1 MKKKILIPTDFS
13 KNAWNAIT
21 YAADLF
27 KNKECSF
34 FLLNAYNATMHSR
47 GHLMKDKAEMLS
59 FETEKNKSASGLANI
74 LEMLDFRG
82 LNEKHE
88 YHIVSVKDDP
98 LSAIQSTI
106 EKKDIELVVMGTK
119 GASNYENKLFGSN
132 TINVME
138 NLRSSPILGIPL
150 DARLVHVKEVVF
162 PTSFKTHYKRRE
174 LIHLVEIAK
183 LQDANICV
191 LHVNDH
197 TELTVEQ
204 QENKQLLE
212 ECLEDASFS
221 LHHIG
226 GSDINSGVKRFVE
239 SRGSDMVSFIN
250 RKHSFL
256 DSIFSTPMVKELG
269 MFSKV
274 PLLVMHDTSH

>member
-1 MKKKILIPTDFS
+1 M
-13 KNAWNAIT
+13 
-21 YAADLF
+21 
-27 KNKECSF
+27 E
-34 FLLNAYNATMHSR
+34 
-47 GHLMKDKAEMLS
+47 
-59 FETEKNKSASGLANI
+59 
-74 LEMLDFRG
+74 
-82 LNEKHE
+82 
-88 YHIVSVKDDP
+88 IV
-98 LSAIQSTI
+98 
-106 EKKDIELVVMGTK
+106 
-119 GASNYENKLFGSN
+119 
-132 TINVME
+132 
-138 NLRSSPILGIPL
+138 
-150 DARLVHVKEVVF
+150 
-162 PTSFKTHYKRRE
+162 
-174 LIHLVEIAK
+174 K

>member
-13 KNAWNAIT
+13 KNAWNAII
-21 YAADLF
+21 YATELF
-27 KNKECSF
+27 KNIECRF
-34 FLLNAYNATMHSR
+34 YLLNAYSPTKHSR
-47 GHLMKDKAEMLS
+47 GELMTGTIETLA
-59 FETEKNKSASGLANI
+59 FEFEKNKSASGLSNV

-82 LNEKHE
+82 LNDKHE
-88 YHIVSVKDDP
+88 YQTISLQDDP
-98 LSAIQSTI
+98 LSAIQETI

-150 DARLVHVKEVVF
+150 DVRLIHIKEIVF
-162 PTSFKTHYKRRE
+162 PTSFKTHYKRKE
-174 LIHLVEIAK
+174 LIHLVEIAR
-183 LQDANICV
+183 LQNANICV

-197 TELTVEQ
+197 PDLTIEQ
-204 QENKQLLE
+204 EENKLLLE
-212 ECLEDASFS
+212 ECLEGASFS
-221 LHHIG
+221 LHYIG
-226 GSDINSGVKRFVE
+226 GSNVNSSVKRFVE

-250 RKHSFL
+250 RKHSFI
-256 DSIFSTPMVKELG
+256 DSVFSTPMVKELG

-274 PLLVMHDTSH
+274 PLLVMHDTIH